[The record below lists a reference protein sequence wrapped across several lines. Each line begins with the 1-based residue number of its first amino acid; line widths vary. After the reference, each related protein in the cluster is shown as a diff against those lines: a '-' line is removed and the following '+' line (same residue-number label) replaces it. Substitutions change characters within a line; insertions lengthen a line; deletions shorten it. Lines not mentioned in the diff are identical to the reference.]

1 MQLILLEG
9 LMDQWK
15 ELYIKISLPSLNIYD
30 MVFHMW
36 AIHTLHLQGFQ
47 AMYSGSRVVAFVFG
61 GFRLMQKKR
70 DQKDVSETQ
79 FKPQKSKADNS
90 ESVIA

>member
-1 MQLILLEG
+1 
-9 LMDQWK
+9 
-15 ELYIKISLPSLNIYD
+15 
-30 MVFHMW
+30 
-36 AIHTLHLQGFQ
+36 
-47 AMYSGSRVVAFVFG
+47 MYSGSRVVAFVFG